1 MYRVNKYYFDPI
13 SFRQLLEQVT
23 KIQKQNNKMKIELDE
38 RRNEAER
45 FKALQ
50 NHSSHQQVL
59 LNQLR
64 SRLEEHEYVFL
75 HQINPLYTNE
85 FCHWSWYNES
95 GMINF

>member
-1 MYRVNKYYFDPI
+1 MLEQINKY
-13 SFRQLLEQVT
+13 
-23 KIQKQNNKMKIELDE
+23 QKQNNKMKIELDE

-64 SRLEEHEYVFL
+64 SRLEEHEYVIFIIVFL
-75 HQINPLYTNE
+75 ASIHCPR
-85 FCHWSWYNES
+85 FVFS
-95 GMINF
+95 

>member
-1 MYRVNKYYFDPI
+1 MLNRILTTLSMQNLYTYITIHIHYGAVKMCNYDLI
-13 SFRQLLEQVT
+13 SISRQLLEQVN
-23 KIQKQNNKMKIELDE
+23 KIQKQNNKFKIELDE

-64 SRLEEHEYVFL
+64 SRLEEHEYV
-75 HQINPLYTNE
+75 
-85 FCHWSWYNES
+85 
-95 GMINF
+95 

>member
-1 MYRVNKYYFDPI
+1 MEKRNLKIAKENDFLH
-13 SFRQLLEQVT
+13 FRQMLEQIT
-23 KIQKQNNKMKIELDE
+23 KYQKQSNKMKIELDE

-64 SRLEEHEYVFL
+64 SRLEEHE
-75 HQINPLYTNE
+75 
-85 FCHWSWYNES
+85 
-95 GMINF
+95 